1 MGIFLPGSSTIFTLN
16 FLSQEVAGHFDNI
29 YPYLS
34 HLRNVMLDKYGRAK
48 VANFG
53 LAKLLPIR
61 DEKEQLWLA
70 PECKDFKRELT
81 LR

>member
-1 MGIFLPGSSTIFTLN
+1 MDNTYL
-16 FLSQEVAGHFDNI
+16 FLSDH
-29 YPYLS
+29 
-34 HLRNVMLDKYGRAK
+34 RNVLLDEYGRAK

-61 DEKEQLWLA
+61 EEKEQLWLA
-70 PECKDFKRELT
+70 PECTGNKELT